1 MLYYIITME
10 EKIYNENTPESL
22 IGAEIDGYRLESVLG
37 HGSFGVVYLARHI
50 IMERLFAF
58 KILQA
63 EFSADEEAVTEFFRE
78 SRTAAKLEHPNV
90 VQAFKAGRTED
101 DLCYFVM
108 EYVEGSTIE
117 ELRINSP
124 ELLSIEFLLDISV
137 QLADALDY
145 AWKTRQIIHRDIKP
159 ENLLIRASDRKLKL
173 ADLGLAG
180 VGSRSTPDEIV
191 ATPMYMAP
199 EVAAGLGSQD
209 VTGDIYSF
217 GIMFY
222 ELLAGAPPFNGSVE
236 ELQRAH
242 IEELPPPLLGENPD
256 LDPELA
262 NFIDSLLVKSPADRP
277 QSWEEVREKLIF
289 FRERVRS
296 AGKQAL
302 NPIDTKAH
310 STELNTERRRKTAGC
325 LIAAVFALVGVIAV
339 IVIIKLL

>member
-1 MLYYIITME
+1 ME
-10 EKIYNENTPESL
+10 EKNYNENAPESL

-37 HGSFGVVYLARHI
+37 HGSFGVVYLARHL

-58 KILQA
+58 KILQS
-63 EFSADEEAVTEFFRE
+63 EFSSNEESVTEFFRE
-78 SRTAAKLEHPNV
+78 GRTAAKLDHPNV
-90 VQAFKAGRTED
+90 VQAIKAGRTDD

-124 ELLSIEFLLDISV
+124 ELLTIEFLLDVSI

-159 ENLLIRASDRKLKL
+159 ENLLIRAADRKLKL

-180 VGSRSTPDEIV
+180 VGSSSNSGEIV

-222 ELLAGAPPFNGSVE
+222 ELLAGAPPFNGTVE

-242 IEELPPPLLGENPD
+242 IEELPPPLLEENPD
-256 LDPELA
+256 LDPNLA
-262 NFIDSLLVKSPADRP
+262 NYIDSLLAKSPADRP
-277 QSWEEVREKLIF
+277 QSWAEVREKLIL
-289 FRERVRS
+289 FREEVRS
-296 AGKQAL
+296 AGKHSSC
-302 NPIDTKAH
+302 PIDAQTH
-310 STELNTERRRKTAGC
+310 STEINTERRRKTAAV
-325 LIAAVFALVGVIAV
+325 LIAAVLALVGVIAI
-339 IVIIKLL
+339 IVFIILL

>member
-1 MLYYIITME
+1 MKE
-10 EKIYNENTPESL
+10 ENYNANTPESL

-37 HGSFGVVYLARHI
+37 YGSFGVVYLARHI

-58 KILQA
+58 KILQS
-63 EFSADEEAVTEFFRE
+63 EFSSNEESVTEFFRE
-78 SRTAAKLEHPNV
+78 GRTAAKLDHPNV
-90 VQAFKAGRTED
+90 VQAIKAGRTDD

-108 EYVEGSTIE
+108 EYVDGSTIE

-124 ELLSIEFLLDISV
+124 ELLTIEFLLDVSI

-159 ENLLIRASDRKLKL
+159 ENLLIRSYDRKLKL

-180 VGSRSTPDEIV
+180 VGSSDNSGEIV

-222 ELLAGAPPFNGSVE
+222 ELLAGAPPFNGTVE

-242 IEELPPPLLGENPD
+242 IEELPPPLLEENPD
-256 LDPELA
+256 LDPNLA
-262 NFIDSLLVKSPADRP
+262 NYIDSLLAKSPADRP
-277 QSWEEVREKLIF
+277 QSWAEVREKLIF
-289 FRERVRS
+289 FREEVRS
-296 AGKQAL
+296 AGKHAPGL
-302 NPIDTKAH
+302 IDAKGH
-310 STELNTERRRKTAGC
+310 STEINTEGRRKTAGWI
-325 LIAAVFALVGVIAV
+325 IAAVLALVGVVAL
-339 IVIIKLL
+339 IVFSILL

>member
-1 MLYYIITME
+1 ME
-10 EKIYNENTPESL
+10 EKNYNENAPESL

-37 HGSFGVVYLARHI
+37 HGSFGVVYLARHL

-58 KILQA
+58 KILQS
-63 EFSADEEAVTEFFRE
+63 EFSSNEESVTEFFRE
-78 SRTAAKLEHPNV
+78 GRTAAKLDHPNV
-90 VQAFKAGRTED
+90 VQAIKAGRTDD

-124 ELLSIEFLLDISV
+124 ELLTIEFLLDVSI

-159 ENLLIRASDRKLKL
+159 ENLLIRAADRKLKL

-180 VGSRSTPDEIV
+180 VGSSSNSGEIV

-222 ELLAGAPPFNGSVE
+222 ELLAGAPPFNGTVE

-242 IEELPPPLLGENPD
+242 IEELPPPLLEENPD
-256 LDPELA
+256 LDPNLA
-262 NFIDSLLVKSPADRP
+262 NYIDSLLAKSPADRP
-277 QSWEEVREKLIF
+277 QSWAEVREKLIL
-289 FRERVRS
+289 FREEVRS
-296 AGKQAL
+296 AGKHSSC
-302 NPIDTKAH
+302 PIDAQTH
-310 STELNTERRRKTAGC
+310 STKINTERRRKTAAV
-325 LIAAVFALVGVIAV
+325 LIAAVLALVGVIAI
-339 IVIIKLL
+339 IVFIILL

>member
-1 MLYYIITME
+1 ME
-10 EKIYNENTPESL
+10 EENYNENAPESF

-37 HGSFGVVYLARHI
+37 HGSFGVVFLARHI

-58 KILQA
+58 KILQS
-63 EFSADEEAVTEFFRE
+63 EFSSDEESITEFFRE
-78 SRTAAKLEHPNV
+78 GRTAAKLDHPNV
-90 VQAFKAGRTED
+90 VQAFKAGRTDD

-117 ELRINSP
+117 ELRVNSP
-124 ELLSIEFLLDISV
+124 ELLSIEFLLDISI
-137 QLADALDY
+137 QLADVLDY

-180 VGSRSTPDEIV
+180 TGSRSTPGEIV

-242 IEELPPPLLGENPD
+242 IEELPPPLLEENPD

-262 NFIDSLLVKSPADRP
+262 GYIDSLLVKNPADRP
-277 QSWEEVREKLIF
+277 QSWSEVKEKLIE
-289 FRERVRS
+289 FRERIRS
-296 AGKQAL
+296 AGKQTL
-302 NPIDTKAH
+302 TPIDAKGHTP
-310 STELNTERRRKTAGC
+310 ELNTERRRKNAGWI
-325 LIAAVFALVGVIAV
+325 IAAVFALVGLIALAV
-339 IVIIKLL
+339 FIILL